1 MTYRRLQTRRSG
13 RWPRRRATGSTRTCD
28 LTEFCRRTE
37 LTCSGSVERVGV
49 VASPPVGPSPRT
61 LDHPAM
67 LRRLQLV
74 RKLEARL
81 EGPPGHEQEG
91 RELLAG
97 GCRGLPH
104 ARLVGELGH
113 DALRK
118 VPRVRPLLVSVAHDG
133 ARQTPGDATDGN
145 ICITRDLRF
154 ISPLVRSCR
163 LLVRRRFQWLG
174 GKSR

>member
-1 MTYRRLQTRRSG
+1 MNEGNDDLQEITARRSG

-28 LTEFCRRTE
+28 ITEFCRRTE
-37 LTCSGSVERVGV
+37 LTCSGSVEKVGV

-67 LRRLQLV
+67 LRRLQPV

-81 EGPPGHEQEG
+81 DGPPGREQEG

-97 GCRGLPH
+97 GRRGLPR

-113 DALRK
+113 GALRE
-118 VPRVRPLLVSVAHDG
+118 VPRARPLLVSVAHDG

-145 ICITRDLRF
+145 ICITRDPRF
-154 ISPLVRSCR
+154 IS

-174 GKSR
+174 GKSK